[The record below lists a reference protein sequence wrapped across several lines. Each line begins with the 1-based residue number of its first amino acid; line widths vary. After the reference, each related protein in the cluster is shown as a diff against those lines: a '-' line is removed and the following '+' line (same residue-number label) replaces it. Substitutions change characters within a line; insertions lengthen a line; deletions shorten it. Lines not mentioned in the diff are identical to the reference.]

1 MHIGTYAERL
11 LGGPLPWA
19 RMRQAYALLRLCD
32 KYGQGRVEAVC
43 QTALAFDV
51 VDVTRITRR
60 LKSATP
66 PSSRAAAPD
75 RGKVVQLEL
84 PRFARP
90 DEHFETRRGP
100 KDSTKKGGV

>member
-1 MHIGTYAERL
+1 VHIGTYAERL

-19 RMRQAYALLRLCD
+19 RMRQAYALLRLYD

-51 VDVTRITRR
+51 VDVTRIARR

-66 PSSRAAAPD
+66 ASAGSATPA
-75 RGKVVQLEL
+75 RGNVVQLGL

-90 DEHFETRRGP
+90 DEHFETRGGS
-100 KDSTKKGGV
+100 KDSTKKGGM